1 MFSRYNPPTALSS
14 LPTKRLALLLVVA
27 IVAIVAASSGV
38 VIAEGSESN
47 NESAVIHEFAESDAK
62 LTNVEF
68 DDDTAYVTIT
78 VDGPG
83 GESVAVSDAGF
94 SGQGQFAMTTARVI
108 GEETI
113 EIGLRGD
120 EAVAVTTSQDA
131 YQYHGDVGVLTILQ
145 SQPTVQ
151 IVQWAVISGAIGPV
165 FALAIVVTSLR
176 RQHENTYKELTS
188 EERIKVEK
196 DPVDG
201 FVDKVKRFVAENKT
215 LVLSS
220 ALLMAYFMAWW
231 FGRAPGPIE
240 FWASLS
246 DAMRV
251 IVVGAFVAFVLMLVP
266 VYVLAARLWSP
277 DKEFVLSADARDVIE
292 EALGSN
298 GGLAEMVE
306 AIQEGDGLEGGDDRD
321 DLGGGNYGVAIYSGS
336 PDRISEMDVDG
347 AATDTSAPGGRLHVV
362 EAFDPSKNEAR
373 GTWPGLADDFELI
386 SERSKIDGNREILRD
401 ESNMLR
407 SILSAMP
414 AISIASDTGSARAVD
429 KELRHIMTV
438 DENPV
443 DGILARAASGTR
455 FEGFYGGEDGE
466 EVEYQDPEEQDD
478 DQPEKQD
485 ADS

>member
-1 MFSRYNPPTALSS
+1 MFSNANPPTTLPE
-14 LPTKRLALLLVVA
+14 LPTRRLALLLAVA

-38 VIAEGSESN
+38 AVADG
-47 NESAVIHEFAESDAK
+47 NESSNESTVIHDFAESDAK

-68 DDDTAYVTIT
+68 DDGRAYVTVA

-83 GESVAVSDAGF
+83 SEAVAVSDAGF
-94 SGQGQFAMTTARVI
+94 SGEGRFAMTTTRVV
-108 GEETI
+108 GSETI
-113 EIGLRGD
+113 EIRLRGD
-120 EAVAVTTSQDA
+120 EAVAITTAQDG
-131 YQYHGDVGVLTILQ
+131 YQYHGDVGILTILQ

-151 IVQWAVISGAIGPV
+151 IVQWATISGAIGPV
-165 FALAIVVTSLR
+165 VALAIVVTSLR
-176 RQHENTYKELTS
+176 RKHENTYKELTS

-196 DPVDG
+196 EPVDG

-215 LVLSS
+215 LVLTN
-220 ALLMAYFMAWW
+220 ALLMAYAMAWW

-240 FWASLS
+240 AWMSLS

-251 IVVGAFVAFVLMLVP
+251 IVVGAFAAFLLMLVP
-266 VYVLAARLWSP
+266 VYVLAKRLWSP

-292 EALGSN
+292 EALGAN
-298 GGLAEMVE
+298 GGLSEMVE
-306 AIQEGDGLEGGDDRD
+306 AIQDGDGLEGGDDRD
-321 DLGGGNYGVAIYSGS
+321 ELGDGNYGVALYSGS
-336 PDRISEMDVDG
+336 PDRISEMEVDG

-455 FEGFYGGEDGE
+455 FEGFYGGDDGE
-466 EVEYQDPEEQDD
+466 EVEYQDPEEEDD
-478 DQPEKQD
+478 EDEEAE
-485 ADS
+485 ADT